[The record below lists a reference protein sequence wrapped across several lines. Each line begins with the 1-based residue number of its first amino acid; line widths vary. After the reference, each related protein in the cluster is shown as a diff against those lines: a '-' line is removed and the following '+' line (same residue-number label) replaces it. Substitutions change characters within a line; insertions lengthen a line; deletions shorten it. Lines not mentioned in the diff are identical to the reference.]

1 LTNALNPIV
10 DSDLPFFEKARRG
23 DFTALE
29 SLVARFQG
37 RVYGLARRITAQDQD
52 AEDVV
57 QQTFLSV
64 IEHMDGFR
72 GESSVATWILRIA
85 ANHALKILRKRRG
98 LATVPLESP
107 AEEDSHATLPHPDFI
122 AQWRDNPE
130 VLAQQAETMRLI
142 EASLAELD
150 EKHRVIFVLRDGE
163 GFSIK
168 ETAELIGISEANV
181 KVRLLRARL
190 LLREKLTKVLGDE
203 NRRIIP
209 KRHHR

>member
-1 LTNALNPIV
+1 
-10 DSDLPFFEKARRG
+10 
-23 DFTALE
+23 
-29 SLVARFQG
+29 
-37 RVYGLARRITAQDQD
+37 
-52 AEDVV
+52 
-57 QQTFLSV
+57 
-64 IEHMDGFR
+64 
-72 GESSVATWILRIA
+72 
-85 ANHALKILRKRRG
+85 
-98 LATVPLESP
+98 
-107 AEEDSHATLPHPDFI
+107 
-122 AQWRDNPE
+122 
-130 VLAQQAETMRLI
+130 MRLI

-203 NRRIIP
+203 NRRIIS